1 MDKQYLYQ
9 KLTSLKEAGMLKELP
24 NFLNTGLSTNIQ
36 LREYQEEAFK
46 YFVTYFE
53 NDNLKME
60 NQKLRSENENLKYEN
75 EMGKYAIE
83 FLNKLKNKLGSKFES
98 FKNDLFPK
106 SSHKHTTENPKIK
119 RRF

>member
-1 MDKQYLYQ
+1 MFHEIILQGGLSVDKQYLYQ

-53 NDNLKME
+53 TCSWK
-60 NQKLRSENENLKYEN
+60 
-75 EMGKYAIE
+75 I
-83 FLNKLKNKLGSKFES
+83 FLETV
-98 FKNDLFPK
+98 DRRY
-106 SSHKHTTENPKIK
+106 TE
-119 RRF
+119 